1 MVKENLK
8 KHPLEDIF
16 NIEPGSTYDIARI
29 DDDNE
34 MIAVPEQ
41 AVAPTYQDDAEDKD
55 INEKIESI
63 FEAAMDAYE
72 NQTALTEIVEPR
84 YAARNAEVAAQYLNT
99 ALNATAL
106 KARTKNDKRRS
117 SQFVPFNNTNI
128 SGSNVVVASRNEIL
142 EMLRNKNKEA
152 TNQMEGVI

>member
-16 NIEPGSTYDIARI
+16 NIEPGSTYDMTTSSSSE
-29 DDDNE
+29 DE
-34 MIAVPEQ
+34 MIAVPQQ
-41 AVAPTYQDDAEDKD
+41 AVAQSYQDDAEDID
-55 INEKIESI
+55 INKKIESI

-106 KARTKNDKRRS
+106 KARTKNDKRKTA
-117 SQFVPFNNTNI
+117 PFIPFGNNTNI
-128 SGSNVVVASRNEIL
+128 SGNNIVVADRNQIL
-142 EMLRNKNKEA
+142 EMLRNKNKDLLE
-152 TNQMEGVI
+152 Q

>member
-8 KHPLEDIF
+8 NHPLEAVFGIAS
-16 NIEPGSTYDIARI
+16 GSTYNEMSPY
-29 DDDNE
+29 DDDD
-34 MIAVPEQ
+34 MIAVPQQELAQ
-41 AVAPTYQDDAEDKD
+41 AAGYQDDAEDLD
-55 INEKIESI
+55 ITEKIETI

-106 KARTKNDKRRS
+106 KARTKNDKRKS
-117 SQFVPFNNTNI
+117 APFIPFNNTNI
-128 SGSNVVVASRNEIL
+128 SNSNVVVADRNQIL
-142 EMLRNKNKEA
+142 EMLRQRNKEN
-152 TNQMEGVI
+152 TE

>member
-41 AVAPTYQDDAEDKD
+41 AVAPTYQDDAEDRD
-55 INEKIESI
+55 INEKIETI

-152 TNQMEGVI
+152 TNQIEGVI

>member
-55 INEKIESI
+55 INEKIETI

-152 TNQMEGVI
+152 TNQIEGVI

>member
-41 AVAPTYQDDAEDKD
+41 AVAPTYQDDAEDRD
-55 INEKIESI
+55 INEKIETI

-152 TNQMEGVI
+152 ANQIEGVI

>member
-8 KHPLEDIF
+8 NHPLEAVFGIAS
-16 NIEPGSTYDIARI
+16 GSTYNEMSPY
-29 DDDNE
+29 DDDD
-34 MIAVPEQ
+34 MIAVPQQELAQ
-41 AVAPTYQDDAEDKD
+41 AAGYQDDAEDLD
-55 INEKIESI
+55 ITEKIETI

-106 KARTKNDKRRS
+106 KARTKNDKRKS
-117 SQFVPFNNTNI
+117 APFIPFNNTNI
-128 SGSNVVVASRNEIL
+128 SNSNVVVADRNQIL
-142 EMLRNKNKEA
+142 EMLRQRNKE
-152 TNQMEGVI
+152 NIE